1 MKPIASILILFFIV
15 VSCRKDSNP
24 IPEQSN
30 RGIEYFPVD
39 SVKQYLYAV
48 DSIAYNDNDNSI
60 DTFSFH
66 LKTQFTESFFD
77 NNGIQTWRIKRMAK
91 YDTTG
96 NFIEIQNY
104 FYKRNGSYLI
114 ATENNVEI
122 LKAILPIKAAF
133 VWNGNLFNALGRI
146 NSKVDAVN
154 TDFTLADTTFNNTLQ
169 ITETFASDFI
179 LETNKQSI
187 YQLNRGLVYLQNKE
201 IETQY
206 IDGKERKSGY
216 DIRQKLIG
224 IIE

>member
-15 VSCRKDSNP
+15 VSCRKDSDP
-24 IPEQSN
+24 IPGQN
-30 RGIEYFPVD
+30 NQGIEYFPID

-48 DSIAYNDNDNSI
+48 DSIAYNDNNNSV
-60 DTFSFH
+60 DTFSFQ
-66 LKTQFTESFFD
+66 LKTQFKESFID
-77 NNGIQTWRIKRMAK
+77 NSGIQTWRIKRMAK

-114 ATENNVEI
+114 TTENNVEI

-133 VWNGNLFNALGRI
+133 VWNGNLFNSLGRI
-146 NSKVDAVN
+146 NSKVDALDS
-154 TDFTLADTTFNNTLQ
+154 DFILADTTFINTLQ
-169 ITETFASDFI
+169 ITETFNSDFI

-187 YQLNRGLVYLQNKE
+187 YQLNRGLVYVQNKN

-206 IDGKERKSGY
+206 IDGKERRSGY

>member
-1 MKPIASILILFFIV
+1 MKPIASILILIFIV
-15 VSCRKDSNP
+15 VSCRKDSAP

-30 RGIEYFPVD
+30 QGIEYFPVD

-60 DTFSFH
+60 DTFSFQ

-77 NNGIQTWRIKRMAK
+77 NNGIQTWRIRRMAK
-91 YDTTG
+91 YANTN

-104 FYKRNGSYLI
+104 FYKRKGNYLI

-133 VWNGNLFNALGRI
+133 VWNGNLFNTLGRI

-154 TDFTLADTTFNNTLQ
+154 TDFILADTTFRNTLQ
-169 ITETFASDFI
+169 ITETFSSDFI